1 MLPGDKA
8 GCVVEQL
15 PAVFI
20 QSYEII
26 SELGRGTTGTVYEAR
41 HTCLNR
47 RVALKIPALVPEVER
62 SVKAQRFRRE
72 CEAMACLTSGPIR
85 NIPPL
90 HVVAESSDGRLYSVR
105 ELVEGST
112 LERLVA
118 DGSIDMGVGLSVLA
132 EVARVV
138 EWVHG
143 QGFAHRN
150 LSPANVLVARD
161 GSPWLIGFGRV
172 GLLVG
177 SPMLPS
183 GAAGTPTEVDVRG
196 LQDLLRWLCAAL
208 QQPVPDSLDLTPALT
223 AGAFGEAVAS
233 HL

>member
-1 MLPGDKA
+1 M
-8 GCVVEQL
+8 VEQL
-15 PAVFI
+15 PAIFD
-20 QSYEII
+20 QFYEII
-26 SELGRGTTGTVYEAR
+26 RELGRGTTGTVYEAR
-41 HTCLNR
+41 HTPLNR
-47 RVALKIPALVPEVER
+47 RVALKIPVVPEVER

-72 CEAMACLTSGPIR
+72 CEALAYLTSGPSR

-90 HVVAESSDGRLYSVR
+90 QVVAESSDGRLHRVR
-105 ELVEGST
+105 EVVEGST

-118 DGSIDMGVGLSVLA
+118 DGSIDLRVGLSVLA

-138 EWVHG
+138 ERVHG

-161 GSPWLIGFGRV
+161 GTPWLIGFGRV

-177 SPMLPS
+177 APMLPS
-183 GAAGTPTEVDVRG
+183 EAAGTPAEVDVRG

-208 QQPVPDSLDLTPALT
+208 RQPVPDSLDRTPVLT